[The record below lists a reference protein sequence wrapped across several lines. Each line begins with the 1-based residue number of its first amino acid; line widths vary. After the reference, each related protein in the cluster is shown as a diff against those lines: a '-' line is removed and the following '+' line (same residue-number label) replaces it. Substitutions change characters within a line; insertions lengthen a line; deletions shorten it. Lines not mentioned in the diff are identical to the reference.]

1 MRCRTP
7 FYIDAQLFSI
17 HRMHNILHVCSAY
30 IYAPHTC
37 NICSLY
43 FLTEQQL
50 QRVKIV
56 GPIVSRYP
64 ARYPSWF
71 PPPWCRLSF
80 CEIKR
85 NLCPL
90 QVVNSHCI
98 VSFSNALHCT
108 YFLLRFRFNLTS
120 FPLHLSW
127 FFPTALVWIFSH
139 CTCLDCIALANDWV
153 AFQNSGLN
161 ELFLDSYKSEEN
173 VDLLVKSCANE
184 SEKS

>member
-1 MRCRTP
+1 M
-7 FYIDAQLFSI
+7 L
-17 HRMHNILHVCSAY
+17 NCSVFIACI
-30 IYAPHTC
+30 IYCMYAVH
-37 NICSLY
+37 ICSLY

-98 VSFSNALHCT
+98 VSFSNALQCT

-120 FPLHLSW
+120 FPLHLSG
-127 FFPTALVWIFSH
+127 FFPLH
-139 CTCLDCIALANDWV
+139 L
-153 AFQNSGLN
+153 SGLQCFSKWLN
-161 ELFLDSYKSEEN
+161 SILEFQPEWTFSGQLQIRGKRWSACEKLCKWIIKIIELEERS
-173 VDLLVKSCANE
+173 DWEQLF
-184 SEKS
+184 

>member
-1 MRCRTP
+1 M
-7 FYIDAQLFSI
+7 L
-17 HRMHNILHVCSAY
+17 NCSVFIACI
-30 IYAPHTC
+30 IYCMYAVH
-37 NICSLY
+37 ICSLY

-98 VSFSNALHCT
+98 VSFSNALQCT

-120 FPLHLSW
+120 FPLHLSGS
-127 FFPTALVWIFSH
+127 FPIALVWIFSH
-139 CTCLDCIALANDWV
+139 CTCLDCIALANDWI
-153 AFQNSGLN
+153 AFRNSSLN

-184 SEKS
+184 L